1 MWLISS
7 PNLSKPPSQLPIIL
21 QVCGLSTHYCPH
33 NPCPHFLSIHPSC
46 LFPPPLPS
54 QFLLSQA
61 HRLQALELL
70 GRYLDM
76 GPEAVYAVSS
86 LSTVWP
92 QVALQQLCLFP
103 QALSVGI
110 FPYILKLL
118 ASKLR
123 ELQPILV
130 FIWAKIL
137 AVDPVRHPPSSFS
150 SHPPL
155 TCTCTSLTFL
165 PTMRWLSASPPP

>member
-1 MWLISS
+1 M
-7 PNLSKPPSQLPIIL
+7 
-21 QVCGLSTHYCPH
+21 
-33 NPCPHFLSIHPSC
+33 
-46 LFPPPLPS
+46 
-54 QFLLSQA
+54 SQA

-76 GPEAVYAVSS
+76 GPEAVYAVSVTIATVTIVIS
-86 LSTVWP
+86 L
-92 QVALQQLCLFP
+92 F

-110 FPYILKLL
+110 FPYVLKLL

-137 AVDPVRHPPSSFS
+137 AVDKVSKI
-150 SHPPL
+150 L
-155 TCTCTSLTFL
+155 IL
-165 PTMRWLSASPPP
+165 